1 LPVLGAH
8 RFRIVLGAAAA
19 ISLVAF
25 AVHAGA
31 QAPTPGRY
39 ISWAPPAVATATPGA
54 GPSLPLASPSAA
66 TDAGPLGGLTSP
78 LSGLFKQLNANTA
91 ATATGQYSVLQ
102 ELEGAVA
109 AHVQQFLHW
118 VTGGR

>member
-1 LPVLGAH
+1 MPGIH
-8 RFRIVLGAAAA
+8 RFRILIGVAAAGGV
-19 ISLVAF
+19 VAF

-54 GPSLPLASPSAA
+54 GPALPLASPSPAA
-66 TDAGPLGGLTSP
+66 DAGPLGGLTSP

-91 ATATGQYSVLQ
+91 ATASGQYSVLH
-102 ELEGAVA
+102 ELETALA
-109 AHVQQFLHW
+109 AHIQQFLKW

>member
-1 LPVLGAH
+1 MLGVH
-8 RFRIVLGAAAA
+8 RFRALVGVAAAA
-19 ISLVAF
+19 GVVAF

-39 ISWAPPAVATATPGA
+39 VSWAPPAVATATPGA
-54 GPSLPLASPSAA
+54 GPALPMASASPAA
-66 TDAGPLGGLTSP
+66 TAGPLGGLSTP

-91 ATATGQYSVLQ
+91 ATAGGEYSVLQ
-102 ELEGAVA
+102 DLERALA
-109 AHVQQFLHW
+109 AHIQQFLHW

>member
-1 LPVLGAH
+1 MPGIH
-8 RFRIVLGAAAA
+8 RFRILIGVAAAGGV
-19 ISLVAF
+19 VAF

-54 GPSLPLASPSAA
+54 GPALPLASPSPAA
-66 TDAGPLGGLTSP
+66 DAGPLGGLTSP

-91 ATATGQYSVLQ
+91 ATASGQYSVLH
-102 ELEGAVA
+102 ELETALA
-109 AHVQQFLHW
+109 SHIQQFLKW
-118 VTGGR
+118 ATGGR

>member
-1 LPVLGAH
+1 MLGVH
-8 RFRIVLGAAAA
+8 RFRALVGVAAAVG
-19 ISLVAF
+19 LVAF

-39 ISWAPPAVATATPGA
+39 VSWAPPVVATATPGA
-54 GPSLPLASPSAA
+54 SPALPMASASPAA
-66 TDAGPLGGLTSP
+66 SAGPLGGLTTP

-91 ATATGQYSVLQ
+91 ATAGGEYSVLQ
-102 ELEGAVA
+102 DLERALA

>member
-1 LPVLGAH
+1 MLGVH
-8 RFRIVLGAAAA
+8 RFRALVGVAAAVG
-19 ISLVAF
+19 LVAF

-39 ISWAPPAVATATPGA
+39 VSWAPPVVATATPGA
-54 GPSLPLASPSAA
+54 GPALPMASAPPAA
-66 TDAGPLGGLTSP
+66 SAGPLGGLTTP

-91 ATATGQYSVLQ
+91 ATAGGEYSVLQ
-102 ELEGAVA
+102 DLERALA
-109 AHVQQFLHW
+109 AHIQQFLHW

>member
-1 LPVLGAH
+1 MLGVH
-8 RFRIVLGAAAA
+8 RFRALVGVAAAVGV
-19 ISLVAF
+19 VAF

-39 ISWAPPAVATATPGA
+39 VSWAPPAVATATPGA
-54 GPSLPLASPSAA
+54 GPALPMESASPAA
-66 TDAGPLGGLTSP
+66 NAGPLGGLSTP

-91 ATATGQYSVLQ
+91 ATAGGEYSVLQ
-102 ELEGAVA
+102 DLERALA
-109 AHVQQFLHW
+109 AHIQQFLHW